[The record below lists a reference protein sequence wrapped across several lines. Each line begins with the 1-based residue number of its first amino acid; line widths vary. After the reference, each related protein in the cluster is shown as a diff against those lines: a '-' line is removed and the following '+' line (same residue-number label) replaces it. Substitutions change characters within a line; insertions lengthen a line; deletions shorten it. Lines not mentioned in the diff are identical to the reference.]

1 MARLPTNVLGLTL
14 GTFGAVATLMLL
26 YAPSLGAGF
35 LSDDLLYLP
44 HNPTFDL
51 PMREALSR
59 IFAEAYFANWSPVH
73 HLLLYVE
80 WSVFGSS
87 PLGYRLVNLLLH
99 AGSCLALF
107 RLVRRAGLGESV
119 AWLAGAIFLIHPVAA
134 EPVAWINQSK
144 TLLATLFSLCAIERW
159 LAHLSNPERSSALV
173 VAWIATV
180 LALLSKPS
188 ALPLP
193 ALLLLAIWTHSRSC
207 DWRRR
212 LIDWAP
218 IAGVWLGVL
227 LVNLAAQ
234 ANEGGTASWFG
245 GSPWATAQIV
255 PWLLW
260 RYLRLV
266 VLPFDLV
273 YGVAP
278 DPLTGVFDPRFWL
291 SILALVA
298 SAVGLS
304 LAVRRDRRRLLW
316 VAWFV
321 LMLLPVLQLV
331 PMINLF
337 ADRYL
342 YVALPAAV
350 LLGSELLVNLGSAS
364 SLLWR
369 RAAWAAAIA
378 LLTGF
383 VVLTAMRAQAWGTPI
398 RLYIEATE
406 AYPRSRVGCTGLG
419 AERHRGGDLDG
430 AVQAYLRCLE
440 LDPEDGHVRHL
451 LGRVRLLQG
460 DTARALFD
468 FEAALRLAPTH
479 YQTREVQRLARR
491 LRARGVEP
499 LADP

>member
-1 MARLPTNVLGLTL
+1 MARLPTNVRGLALGYLV
-14 GTFGAVATLMLL
+14 AVATLILL
-26 YAPSLGAGF
+26 YRPSLGADF

-51 PMREALSR
+51 PIREALSR
-59 IFAEAYFANWSPVH
+59 IFAKAYFANWSPIH

-99 AGSCLALF
+99 AGCCIALVMLA
-107 RLVRRAGLGESV
+107 RRAGLADSV
-119 AWLAGAIFLIHPVAA
+119 AWLAGAVFLVHPVVA

-144 TLLATLFSLCAIERW
+144 TLLATLFSLCAMERW
-159 LAHLSNPERSSALV
+159 LVHLSNPERSSALAL
-173 VAWIATV
+173 AWLAAG

-193 ALLLLAIWTHSRSC
+193 ALLLLAIWTHSR

-212 LIDWAP
+212 LIDWSP
-218 IAGVWLGVL
+218 IAAVWLGVFL
-227 LVNLAAQ
+227 ANLAAQ
-234 ANEGGTASWFG
+234 SSEGGTAPWFG

-260 RYLRLV
+260 RYLRLA

-278 DPLTGVFDPRFWL
+278 DPLSGILDPRFWL
-291 SILALVA
+291 STLALVT
-298 SAVGLS
+298 SALALAV
-304 LAVRRDRRRLLW
+304 AVRRDRRRMLW
-316 VAWFV
+316 VAWFG

-350 LLGSELLVNLGSAS
+350 LLGSELLVTLGSAS
-364 SLLWR
+364 SLLR
-369 RAAWAAAIA
+369 RRLARAVAIA

-383 VVLTAMRAQAWGTPI
+383 AVLTVMRAQTWGTPI
-398 RLYIEATE
+398 RLYIEATA
-406 AYPRSRVGCTGLG
+406 AYPRSRIGWTGLG
-419 AERHRGGDLDG
+419 AERHRAGDLDG
-430 AVQAYLRCLE
+430 AVRAYLRCLE
-440 LDPEDGHVRHL
+440 LDPGDGHVRHL

-460 DTARALFD
+460 DRARALFD

-479 YQTREVQRLARR
+479 YQTPEIRRLAGR
-491 LRARGVEP
+491 LQARGVEP
-499 LADP
+499 AADP

>member
-1 MARLPTNVLGLTL
+1 MARLPTNFRGLALGSL
-14 GTFGAVATLMLL
+14 GAVATLMLL
-26 YAPSLGAGF
+26 YAPSLGADF

-51 PMREALSR
+51 PIREALSQ
-59 IFAEAYFANWSPVH
+59 IFGKVYFANWSPIH

-80 WSVFGSS
+80 WGVFGSS

-99 AGSCLALF
+99 AGCSIAL
-107 RLVRRAGLGESV
+107 VVVARRAGLGESA
-119 AWLAGAIFLIHPVAA
+119 AWLAGAIFLVHPVAA

-159 LAHLSNPERSSALV
+159 LVHLSRPERVSALAL
-173 VAWIATV
+173 AWLAAI

-193 ALLLLAIWTHSRSC
+193 ALLLLAIWTHSR
-207 DWRRR
+207 DWPRR

-218 IAGVWLGVL
+218 MAAVWLAVFL
-227 LVNLAAQ
+227 ANLAAQ
-234 ANEGGTASWFG
+234 ASQGGAAPWFG

-273 YGVAP
+273 YGVQP
-278 DPLTGVFDPRFWL
+278 DPLTGVLDPRFWL
-291 SILALVA
+291 STLALVLTA
-298 SAVGLS
+298 LGLAM
-304 LAVRRDRRRLLW
+304 AVRRDRRRVLW
-316 VAWFV
+316 VAWFG

-350 LLGSELLVNLGSAS
+350 LLGAEALMTVGSAS
-364 SLLWR
+364 RLLWR
-369 RAAWAAAIA
+369 RAAQAVAIA
-378 LLTGF
+378 VLAGF
-383 VVLTAMRAQAWGTPI
+383 AVLTVMRAQTWGTPI
-398 RLYIEATE
+398 RLYIEATA
-406 AYPRSRVGCTGLG
+406 AYPRSRIGWTGLG
-419 AERHRGGDLDG
+419 AQRHQTGDLDG

-440 LDPEDGHVRHL
+440 LDPGDGHVRHL

-460 DTARALFD
+460 DRARALFD
-468 FEAALRLAPTH
+468 FEAALRLAPGH
-479 YQTREVQRLARR
+479 YQTPEVRRMARR

-499 LADP
+499 AVDP